1 MQKNIY
7 LFAIIF
13 SFIGCEDVIEVDLD
27 TEPPRLTVDAIIR
40 LDTSKS
46 ITTATIK
53 VGLSSSFFKQNQAV
67 QVDQIFIEN
76 LDYQGTEPVDPNIVV
91 FNEIELGV
99 YQSSKNTDFFTSG
112 ALTLTIIY
120 KEEVY
125 SASTRFVPTVPF
137 DSIIQGDGVL
147 FSGEETEIIVS
158 FTDTPNQADFYIF
171 DFDFNEYL
179 VSEDEFYPGQRFEFS
194 YFYDDIETG
203 TTLDI
208 SILGADETFYSYM
221 DQLIVQ
227 SGGSQGP
234 FQTPVGT
241 VRGNIT
247 NITDVDNNSVNDNV
261 ERADNFALGYFA
273 VVQEYKE
280 RITIE

>member
-1 MQKNIY
+1 MQKYIY

-53 VGLSSSFFKQNQAV
+53 VGLSSSFFEQNQAV
-67 QVDQIFIEN
+67 QVDEIFIEN
-76 LDYQGTEPVDPNIVV
+76 LDYQGTDPLDPNIVV

-112 ALTLTIIY
+112 ALTLTINY
-120 KEEVY
+120 KEELY
-125 SASTRFVPTVPF
+125 SASTRFVPAVPF

-203 TTLDI
+203 TTLNI

-227 SGGSQGP
+227 SGASQGP

-247 NITDVDNNSVNDNV
+247 NITDVANV

>member
-1 MQKNIY
+1 MQKYIY
-7 LFAIIF
+7 QFALIF

-27 TEPPRLTVDAIIR
+27 TEPPRLTVDAVIR

-53 VGLSSSFFKQNQAV
+53 VGLSSSFFEQNQAV
-67 QVDQIFIEN
+67 QVDQISIEN
-76 LDYQGTEPVDPNIVV
+76 LDYQGTNALEQNVIV
-91 FNEIELGV
+91 FNEIGLGV
-99 YQSSKNTDFFTSG
+99 YQGSKNTDFFTSG
-112 ALTLTIIY
+112 ELILTI
-120 KEEVY
+120 VY
-125 SASTRFVPTVPF
+125 NDELFLASTRFAPAVPF
-137 DSIIQGDGVL
+137 DSIIEGDGVL

-194 YFYDDIETG
+194 YFYDNIETG

-208 SILGADETFYSYM
+208 SILGADEAFYSYM

-227 SGGSQGP
+227 SGSNQGP

-241 VRGNIT
+241 VRGNII
-247 NITDVDNNSVNDNV
+247 NGSSTDSNLVSDIV

-280 RITIE
+280 SITIN

>member
-1 MQKNIY
+1 MQKYIY

-13 SFIGCEDVIEVDLD
+13 SFIGCEDVIEVELD

-53 VGLSSSFFKQNQAV
+53 VGLSSSFFEQNQAV
-67 QVDQIFIEN
+67 QVNQIFIEN
-76 LDYQGTEPVDPNIVV
+76 LDYQGTDPLDPNIVV

-99 YQSSKNTDFFTSG
+99 YQSSKNTNFFTSG
-112 ALTLTIIY
+112 ALTLTINY

-125 SASTRFVPTVPF
+125 SASTRFVPAVPF

-158 FTDTPNQADFYIF
+158 FTDTPNQANFYIF

-194 YFYDDIETG
+194 YFYNDIETG

-261 ERADNFALGYFA
+261 ERANNFALGYFA